1 MRFQGPYGVY
11 HSVYDTH
18 DWVSRFADPGFF
30 RHAELTRI
38 WTSLATRL
46 ANADLLP
53 LDQVRYARRIGDFLA
68 EVEERWGAR
77 LGDASNALARFDAAA
92 LRHSE
97 AASLALEEDNQA
109 ALDVINRAL
118 MGVEPSFIDQAGLD
132 GRPWYRHL
140 LYAPAFGY
148 EPEVLPGLS
157 EAVGSRNRTRV
168 AEEERRLAA
177 ALDRAA
183 RALAFPTTVEGAP

>member
-1 MRFQGPYGVY
+1 
-11 HSVYDTH
+11 
-18 DWVSRFADPGFF
+18 
-30 RHAELTRI
+30 L
-38 WTSLATRL
+38 
-46 ANADLLP
+46 
-53 LDQVRYARRIGDFLA
+53 
-68 EVEERWGAR
+68 GAR

-92 LRHSE
+92 LRHGE

-140 LYAPAFGY
+140 LVAPTFGY

-183 RALAFPTTVEGAP
+183 RTLAFPITVEGAP